1 MNNKEQ
7 IIKDHKEELTKTK
20 KEIFALL
27 SELEHYGALTI
38 KTSHIQI
45 LYNLLF
51 DEINKIK

>member
-38 KTSHIQI
+38 KTSHTQI
-45 LYNLLF
+45 VYNLLF